1 MRNLR
6 TILEYDGTAYHGWQR
21 QINGLSIQQI
31 LEEKIAVMTGEVVKV
46 IGSGRTD
53 AGVHALGQVAH
64 FKTASTI
71 PDINFLKGINSL
83 LPSDIVVKDLQE
95 VDPSF
100 HARYDVKSKI
110 YLYQIVNGSVRP
122 VLNRQYAWFVP
133 GLLNLDRIREA
144 ALSFKGTHDFSSF
157 CSTHS
162 DALDHIRTVMDI
174 RIEAESHG
182 LIKIIMEADG
192 FLRYMV
198 RGIVGTLVEVGKGKR
213 LLSDLQEIMNAKDRR
228 YGGMTAPPQG
238 LFLKEVRY

>member
-1 MRNLR
+1 M
-6 TILEYDGTAYHGWQR
+6 ILEYDGTAYHGWQR

-31 LEEKIAVMTGEVVKV
+31 LEEKIAVMTGEAVKV

-71 PDINFLKGINSL
+71 PDANFLRGINSL
-83 LPSDIVVKDLQE
+83 IPNDIVVKDLQE

-133 GLLNLDRIREA
+133 GLLDLERIREA
-144 ALSFKGTHDFSSF
+144 ARSFEGTHDFSSF

-162 DALDHIRTVMDI
+162 DVPDHIRTVMDI
-174 RIEAESHG
+174 HIEAESYG
-182 LIKIIMEADG
+182 MIKIVMEANG

-213 LLSDLQEIMNAKDRR
+213 LLSELQDIMDAKDRR